1 MGKRERRR
9 KGGGALGSHKLL
21 SPGAG
26 KGEKKSQPTSA
37 AVPKKDYTVRRQ
49 ERRGKEG
56 VLSAVW
62 KKVFLFRGKGRV
74 SSNEKGKKPTNAS

>member
-1 MGKRERRR
+1 MGKRGRRRR

-49 ERRGKEG
+49 EGRKGGGRKEYYRQ
-56 VLSAVW
+56 
-62 KKVFLFRGKGRV
+62 F
-74 SSNEKGKKPTNAS
+74 GKKFSFSGEKAP